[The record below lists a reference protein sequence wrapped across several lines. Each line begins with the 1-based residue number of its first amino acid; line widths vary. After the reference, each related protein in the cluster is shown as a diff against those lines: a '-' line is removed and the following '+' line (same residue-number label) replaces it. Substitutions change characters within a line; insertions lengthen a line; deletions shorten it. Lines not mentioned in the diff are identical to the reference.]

1 MKKLMLMIALVA
13 GLGLY
18 AKAQDK
24 APKTPELKAAKQT
37 KVLAKQL
44 GLTNSQIPQVN
55 AVLLAQVNSQD
66 SLKALKGTNDKKEQR
81 YSHKLIHD
89 QTQAKLNAILTPE
102 QQTKFAALVQAKKEK
117 RMAVKKSSAATPAPA
132 PQN

>member
-13 GLGLY
+13 GLGLF

-37 KVLAKQL
+37 KALTKQL
-44 GLTNSQIPQVN
+44 GLTNGQIPQVN

-81 YSHKLIHD
+81 YSHKLIHN

-102 QQTKFAALVQAKKEK
+102 QQTKFVALAQAKKEK
-117 RMAVKKSSAATPAPA
+117 KMDIKKGAVPAPA
-132 PQN
+132 AQN